1 MANCTLNPSYQKYS
15 ELNAYI
21 NNLPESFEHSGNM
34 IWNGR
39 NKIKAVDITMDDV
52 KRMVVKR
59 FKCPNF
65 IQNIGYIFRSHK
77 ARKSYENGMEMI
89 HRGINTPEPIAFVE
103 FRKGLFLT
111 DAYYI
116 CKELEDCTEIREAFE
131 KEEWDKDVAKALA
144 HFFAQLHKCGILH
157 NDMNNT
163 NILFTRKDGDISFT
177 LIDINRVTFYDSIQD
192 IPMKER
198 IENMTRF
205 SGRYD
210 LFLFIAKEYASACG
224 IPNPEQWAEQALQQ
238 KKQHDRQWVRSK
250 ALTHPL
256 RTISKRS

>member
-1 MANCTLNPSYQKYS
+1 MANYTLNPSYKKYS

-21 NNLPESFEHSGNM
+21 NNLPESFEHSGIM

-59 FKCPNF
+59 FKRPNL
-65 IQNIGYIFRSHK
+65 IQKIGYVFRSHK

-89 HRGINTPEPIAFVE
+89 RRGINTPEPIAFVE
-103 FRKGLFLT
+103 FRKGLLLT

-116 CKELEDCTEIREAFE
+116 SRELEDSTEIREAFE
-131 KEEWDKDVAKALA
+131 KEEWDKDVARALA
-144 HFFAQLHKCGILH
+144 HFFAQLHKRGILH

-163 NILFTRKDGDISFT
+163 NILFSRKDREIRFT
-177 LIDINRVTFYDSIQD
+177 LIDINRVTFYDSIHK

-210 LFLFIAKEYASACG
+210 LFQFIAREYASACG
-224 IPNPEQWAEQALQQ
+224 IPNPEQWTEHALRQ
-238 KKQHDRQWVRSK
+238 KKQHDRQWIRRK
-250 ALTHPL
+250 AMTHPL
-256 RTISKRS
+256 RALSKRS

>member
-1 MANCTLNPSYQKYS
+1 MANYTLNPSYQKYS

-21 NNLPESFEHSGNM
+21 NNLPESFERSGVL

-39 NKIKAVDITMDDV
+39 NKIKVVNITMNDV
-52 KRMVVKR
+52 KKMVVKR
-59 FKCPNF
+59 FKRPNL
-65 IQNIGYIFRSHK
+65 IQKIGYLFRSHK

-89 HRGINTPEPIAFVE
+89 RRGINTPEPIAFVE

-116 CKELEDCTEIREAFE
+116 SKELEDCTEIRDAFE

-144 HFFAQLHKCGILH
+144 QFFAQLHKRGILH

-163 NILFTRKDGDISFT
+163 NIFFSKQDGDIHFT
-177 LIDINRVTFYDSIQD
+177 LIDINRVTFYDSIQE

-198 IENMTRF
+198 SENMTRF
-205 SGRYD
+205 CGRYD
-210 LFLFIAKEYASACG
+210 LFLFIAKKYASACG
-224 IPNPEQWAEQALQQ
+224 ILDPEQWAKEALMQ
-238 KKQHDRQWVRSK
+238 KKQHDRNWNRRK